1 MICIKFH
8 NSESYVLAIGDSKAF
23 MECKHFFH
31 PTSFQKKNLIR
42 WLICG
47 GSGDQITVLDIV
59 DIITSKGVGWG

>member
-1 MICIKFH
+1 MFWQMVIQRPSWNADI
-8 NSESYVLAIGDSKAF
+8 
-23 MECKHFFH
+23 FFIRL
-31 PTSFQKKNLIR
+31 PSQKKYLIR